1 MPSRIPLRALS
12 LRCRSDFFGR
22 RSSCLG
28 FTRSVV
34 TTTSSSI
41 ETLGIPSPSPPEI
54 PSLPEI
60 VVPLELTAAPVSAA
74 QRERRIP
81 RLRPFHAYK
90 AEPSKLVKVYTD
102 RLDRGHPMIVR
113 NLPGFLDGQRWFD
126 HAADPD
132 GAFKAPRVASGN
144 PSELGFGLLKEILMS
159 ALAGRAP
166 GSVDPV
172 PEAQSRPGV
181 LFDHFKARC
190 RLTRRA
196 LDGSR
201 PPLRLFRDWLCRSE
215 FSGHSF
221 DRLVDEVRDTHR
233 AQPLPLVPFE
243 APLAFFRAVHQYNR
257 AQQIPRAVFRSQADM
272 AQHEARHGRTWIDGL
287 RGQVV
292 LKGALTEEFPFP
304 RIVRDIGQSTYQPE
318 SCHIRVGVRPRRG
331 AMRRYRL
338 SASVVGQLAGYSIVT
353 MVPPRVKLLG
363 GRPLEFYRRVP
374 QSLWARDT
382 TQFPLGAS
390 RLSIPHG
397 AWTAAFEAELAA
409 AGDIL
414 LATLVP
420 GDGLLVPDG
429 WWYGVRSINA
439 GLQLH
444 ATVTWLLDRRRI
456 GAAADRRPEHEDQTE
471 WRRAFAPRV
480 DI

>member
-221 DRLVDEVRDTHR
+221 DRLVDE
-233 AQPLPLVPFE
+233 
-243 APLAFFRAVHQYNR
+243 
-257 AQQIPRAVFRSQADM
+257 
-272 AQHEARHGRTWIDGL
+272 
-287 RGQVV
+287 
-292 LKGALTEEFPFP
+292 
-304 RIVRDIGQSTYQPE
+304 STYQPE